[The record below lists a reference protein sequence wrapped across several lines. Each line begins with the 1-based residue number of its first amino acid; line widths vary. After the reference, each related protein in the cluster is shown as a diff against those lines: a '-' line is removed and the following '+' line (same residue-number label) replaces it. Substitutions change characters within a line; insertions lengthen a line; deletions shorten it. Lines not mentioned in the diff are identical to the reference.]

1 MNVQETYL
9 KELKARGYQPDEAQ
23 QRAVDR
29 LQQCYD
35 EWVAYKARRSSTL
48 RKMLV
53 RPELPRGVYM
63 WGGVGRGWCARRA
76 CTSTNS
82 CARCIANWKN
92 YAAALIRWTSW
103 PAASPGA
110 TA

>member
-29 LQQCYD
+29 LQLCYD
-35 EWVAYKARRSSTL
+35 EWVAYKARRSSAL
-48 RKMLV
+48 RKLLV

-63 WGGVGRGWCARRA
+63 WGGWG
-76 CTSTNS
+76 
-82 CARCIANWKN
+82 
-92 YAAALIRWTSW
+92 
-103 PAASPGA
+103 AASRS
-110 TA
+110 